1 MRSGFLGLFV
11 LLSTALAGYA
21 EAAESRLD
29 QINKDKTIKIAH
41 RTDATPFS
49 FVKNNEVTGYTIDI
63 CKFVVEFL
71 ERRLN
76 IQGLKTE
83 WVPVTTQTRFEAVV
97 SGKADMECGA
107 STATLGRMKQ
117 VDFSSFIFVQST
129 GLVAKTSSGV
139 KRAADLAGKKI
150 AVIGGTT
157 NEQAVTRI
165 NEAAQLK
172 AVIVPVKD
180 RAEGISLLESGGAD
194 AFAGDKILLAAA
206 RYENPQGLVMLPDD
220 LSLEPY
226 AIVLPLGDSD
236 FRLAVNAALSDF
248 YRRGAIMPIYSKWFS
263 NVDLEP
269 GVLLEALFVLGALP
283 E

>member
-1 MRSGFLGLFV
+1 MRSGVLGLFV
-11 LLSTALAGYA
+11 LLSAALASYA

-29 QINKDKTIKIAH
+29 QISKTKTIKIAH

>member
-1 MRSGFLGLFV
+1 MRRGLLGLF
-11 LLSTALAGYA
+11 LLSIMLAGYA

-29 QINKDKTIKIAH
+29 QISKTKTIKIAY

-49 FVKNNEVTGYTIDI
+49 FVKDNEATGYTIDI
-63 CKFVVEFL
+63 CKFVIQSL

-83 WVPVTTQTRFEAVV
+83 WVPVTTQTRFDAVA

-107 STATLGRMKQ
+107 STVTLGRMKQ

-139 KRAADLAGKKI
+139 KRGSDLKGKKI

-172 AVIVPVKD
+172 AIVVPVKD
-180 RAEGISLLESGGAD
+180 RAEGIALLESGGAD
-194 AFAGDKILLAAA
+194 AFAGDKILLAGA
-206 RYENPQGLVMLPDD
+206 RYENPQGLTLLPDD

-236 FRLAVNAALSDF
+236 LRLAVNAALADF
-248 YRRGAIMPIYSKWFS
+248 YRRGAILPVYAKWFS
-263 NVDLEP
+263 SVDLEP
-269 GVLLEALFVLGALP
+269 GVLLEALFVLGAIP

>member
-1 MRSGFLGLFV
+1 MRCGFLGLFF
-11 LLSTALAGYA
+11 LLSTVLAGYA
-21 EAAESRLD
+21 EAAESRLE
-29 QINKDKTIKIAH
+29 QISKTKTIKIAH

-49 FVKNNEVTGYTIDI
+49 FVKNDEVTGYTIDI
-63 CKFVVEFL
+63 CKFVVQSL

-83 WVPVTTQTRFEAVV
+83 WVPVTTQTRFDAVT

-107 STATLGRMKQ
+107 STVTLGRMKQ
-117 VDFSSFIFVQST
+117 VEFSSFIFVQST

-139 KRAADLAGKKI
+139 KRAADLTGKKI
-150 AVIGGTT
+150 AVISGTT

-165 NEAAQLK
+165 NETAKLK

-180 RAEGISLLESGGAD
+180 RAEGVSLLESGGAD

-206 RYENPQGLVMLPDD
+206 QYENPQGLAMLPDD

-226 AIVLPLGDSD
+226 AIVLPLGDGD
-236 FRLAVNAALSDF
+236 FRLAVNAALADF

-263 NVDLEP
+263 NVHLEP

>member
-1 MRSGFLGLFV
+1 MRRGLLGLFV
-11 LLSTALAGYA
+11 LLSAALASYA

-29 QINKDKTIKIAH
+29 QISKTKTIKIAH

-63 CKFVVEFL
+63 CKFVAEFL

-139 KRAADLAGKKI
+139 KRAADLTGKKI
-150 AVIGGTT
+150 AVIDGTT

-165 NEAAQLK
+165 NETAQLK

>member
-1 MRSGFLGLFV
+1 VQVGSYDGGFLMRCGFLGLFF
-11 LLSTALAGYA
+11 LLSTVLAGYA
-21 EAAESRLD
+21 EAAESRLE
-29 QINKDKTIKIAH
+29 QISKTKTIKIAH

-49 FVKNNEVTGYTIDI
+49 FVKNDEVTGYTIDI
-63 CKFVVEFL
+63 CKFVVQSL

-83 WVPVTTQTRFEAVV
+83 WVPVTTQTRFDAVT

-107 STATLGRMKQ
+107 STVTLGRMKQ
-117 VDFSSFIFVQST
+117 VEFSSFIFVQST

-139 KRAADLAGKKI
+139 KRAADLTGKKI
-150 AVIGGTT
+150 AVISGTT

-180 RAEGISLLESGGAD
+180 RAEGVSLLESGGAD

-226 AIVLPLGDSD
+226 AIVLPLGD
-236 FRLAVNAALSDF
+236 
-248 YRRGAIMPIYSKWFS
+248 
-263 NVDLEP
+263 
-269 GVLLEALFVLGALP
+269 
-283 E
+283 

>member
-1 MRSGFLGLFV
+1 MRRGFLELFL
-11 LLSTALAGYA
+11 LLSTVLAGYA

-29 QINKDKTIKIAH
+29 QISKTKTIKIAH

-63 CKFVVEFL
+63 CKFVAQSL

-83 WVPVTTQTRFEAVV
+83 WVPVTTQTRFDAVA

-139 KRAADLAGKKI
+139 RRAADLTGKKI

-165 NEAAQLK
+165 NETAQLK

-180 RAEGISLLESGGAD
+180 RAEGVSLLESGGAD

-248 YRRGAIMPIYSKWFS
+248 YRRGAIMPVYSKWFS

>member
-1 MRSGFLGLFV
+1 MRRGLLGLFV
-11 LLSTALAGYA
+11 LLSAALASYA

-29 QINKDKTIKIAH
+29 QISKTKTIKIAH

-63 CKFVVEFL
+63 CKFVAEFL

-165 NEAAQLK
+165 NETAQLK

>member
-1 MRSGFLGLFV
+1 MRRGLLGLFV
-11 LLSTALAGYA
+11 LLSAALASYA

-29 QINKDKTIKIAH
+29 QISKTKTIKIAH

-63 CKFVVEFL
+63 CKFVAEFL

-129 GLVAKTSSGV
+129 GLVAKMSSGV
-139 KRAADLAGKKI
+139 KRAADLTGKKI
-150 AVIGGTT
+150 AVIDGTT

-165 NEAAQLK
+165 NETAQLK